1 MLKILSILRSII
13 VLTLLF
19 GVGCSSAENNAIS
32 PTEAANLQKSQQA
45 VIIDVRDDKEWQQQH
60 IPGAIHIPL
69 AELTNRLGELG
80 AYKNAKLVMQCRSG
94 GRSAKATEL
103 LKAAGFAN
111 VSNMEGGILAWNK
124 AGLATE

>member
-69 AELTNRLGELG
+69 AELNNRLGELG

>member
-1 MLKILSILRSII
+1 MLKILSILRCII
-13 VLTLLF
+13 VLTLLLS
-19 GVGCSSAENNAIS
+19 VGCSSAENNAIS
-32 PTEAANLQKSQQA
+32 PSEAANLQKTQQA

-69 AELTNRLGELG
+69 AQLNNRLGELA
-80 AYKNAKLVMQCRSG
+80 AYKNTKLVMQCHSG

-103 LKAAGFAN
+103 LTAAGFSN
-111 VSNMEGGILAWNK
+111 VSNMDGGLLAWNK